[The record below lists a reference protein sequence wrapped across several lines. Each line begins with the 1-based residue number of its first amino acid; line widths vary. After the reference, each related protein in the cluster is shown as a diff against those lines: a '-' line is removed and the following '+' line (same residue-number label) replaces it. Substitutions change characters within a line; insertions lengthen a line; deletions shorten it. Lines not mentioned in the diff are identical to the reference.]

1 MQKIQQ
7 KASGPGETAGRR
19 RKVEVGA
26 PLLSNEKYNVIANN
40 VVNYFCLSSKTKQ

>member
-7 KASGPGETAGRR
+7 KASGPGETTGR

-26 PLLSNEKYNVIANN
+26 LLLSNEKYNVIANN
-40 VVNYFCLSSKTKQ
+40 VVNYFLFKLQD